1 MFSLGFNK
9 QKKTLESLKDIYEEV
24 VIISTCNRTE
34 IYISGCLGEKEDV
47 LRIFEILEWG
57 FITCRTYIYLKDLEV
72 AKTFNGS
79 SMGFIQRF

>member
-1 MFSLGFNK
+1 MLALIGIRKNVNIEIREMFSLGFNK

-47 LRIFEILEWG
+47 LRIFEIFVGGLGGGGGGGWWIG
-57 FITCRTYIYLKDLEV
+57 
-72 AKTFNGS
+72 
-79 SMGFIQRF
+79 